1 MTEADRLKDELI
13 AAIRSVERRKHHFCQ
28 NPGKDFTRNR
38 RQTMG
43 ETMLALMAMTGGTLQ
58 RELYQYAA
66 EGNAEISPSAFCQ
79 SRAKIKPEAFHE
91 VFRVFNARCAERDAK
106 TYRGYHLYA
115 VDGSCVNM
123 ARNPDSP
130 CFVSYESNPRGY
142 CQFHLNAW
150 FDSENKTYFDA
161 LLQPQPRADE
171 RAALMDMIARNR
183 FVGKNILTLDRG
195 YESYLVFY
203 TILAKENLEFVCR
216 IKDRKGCMKPLKDW
230 PMAELDRDVEVV
242 ITTNQ
247 KEYREHKDAGY
258 VLIQTRKH
266 EGRRRYSAKTR
277 NGHWPFEKPYTLKFR
292 IVRFLLPTGQYETV
306 ATSLDRSFSVDDL
319 RTIYGRRWGV
329 ESSFRA
335 LKYMVNLT
343 NLHGRSDDFV
353 YQEIYAALTA
363 YNFASRVVNAIVVE
377 QKPERAY
384 AYQVNFTMAV
394 YLCRKFLR
402 QPRGSSKALLER
414 IQKYMEPIRPGRA
427 DKRKIRPKSFVAFNY
442 RVAA

>member
-1 MTEADRLKDELI
+1 MTSADRLKYNLI
-13 AAIRSVERRKHHFCQ
+13 AAIRSVERRRHHFCQ
-28 NPGKDFTRNR
+28 NPARDFTRDR
-38 RQTMG
+38 KQTMG
-43 ETMLALMAMTGGTLQ
+43 STITALIVMTGGTLQ
-58 RELYQYAA
+58 RELYKYAA
-66 EGNAEISPSAFCQ
+66 AGNVEISSSAFCQ
-79 SRAKIKPEAFHE
+79 NRAKIKPEAFRE
-91 VFRVFNARCAERDAK
+91 VFRVFNMKCADEDAK
-106 TYRGYHLYA
+106 KSRGYHLYA
-115 VDGSCVNM
+115 VDGSCINM

-150 FDSENKTYFDA
+150 YDLENKIYFDA
-161 LLQPQPRADE
+161 HLQPQPRADE
-171 RAALMDMIARNR
+171 RAALMDMIERNR
-183 FVGKNILTLDRG
+183 FQGKNILALDRG

-203 TILAKENLEFVCR
+203 TILAKENLDFVCR
-216 IKDRKGCMKPLKDW
+216 IKDSKGCMKPLKNW
-230 PMAELDRDVEVV
+230 PMTELDRDVEVV
-242 ITTNQ
+242 ITTSQ
-247 KEYREHKDAGY
+247 KEYKEHKDEGY

-266 EGRRRYSAKTR
+266 EGRRKYSAKTR
-277 NGHWPFEKPYTLKFR
+277 NGRWPFEKPYALKFR
-292 IVRFLLPTGQYETV
+292 IVRFLLPTGQYETI
-306 ATSLDRSFSVDDL
+306 ATSLDRSFSVDDI
-319 RTIYGRRWGV
+319 RTIYARRWGV

-377 QKPERAY
+377 QKPKCVY

-394 YLCRKFLR
+394 YLCREFLR
-402 QPRGSSKALLER
+402 QPRGSGEALLER

>member
-242 ITTNQ
+242 ITTSQ